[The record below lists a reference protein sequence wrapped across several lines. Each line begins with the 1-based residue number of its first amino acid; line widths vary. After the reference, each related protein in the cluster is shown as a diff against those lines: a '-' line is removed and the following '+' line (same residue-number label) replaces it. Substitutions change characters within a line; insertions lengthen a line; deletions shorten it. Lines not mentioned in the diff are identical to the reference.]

1 MWDAPSLNDRVK
13 SKLML
18 LVECERI
25 DRHQLESALAF
36 RGWCEA
42 IGRRRTSA
50 WLALRVDGGRRPEG
64 VVTAHQI
71 DAAQCLHNASLALG
85 PARMKLLY

>member
-1 MWDAPSLNDRVK
+1 MT
-13 SKLML
+13 KLML

-25 DRHQLESALAF
+25 DHRQIEAALAF
-36 RGWCEA
+36 RGGCEA

-64 VVTAHQI
+64 LITAHQI
-71 DAAQCLHNASLALG
+71 DAAHLLHNASLALG
-85 PARMKLLY
+85 RDR